1 MRKLPR
7 LYHGDPPDARC
18 YYQNGATRFFHA
30 PHQQNLFLRHYAP
43 ETPDLLS
50 VLLVCRTLAMPG
62 DWHRKINPDHLAIT
76 FVHSGKTLIRIG
88 EEAFE
93 VGEGE
98 LFLLPPGLDY
108 EFGTTEK
115 AVRSGIIV
123 QGSLVEPIL
132 LNLHGKYVFAKE
144 EAAFA
149 ESRFEPFFQ
158 EKDMGEHARAV
169 WAFDLLSSLK
179 SRDMPVP
186 VPVPLQN
193 VIRTMKK
200 HLGQPLLLEDLARSG
215 GMSSRTLTRL
225 FRHHLHISPH
235 QYLVRLRMKRACQM
249 LAWEEFSVKEIAIS
263 VGYPNALN
271 FSTEFRRLLGCS
283 PTRFRRQ
290 RGQGIVR
297 ELEALPD
304 LPSSAGDLVI

>member
-1 MRKLPR
+1 MQKLASP
-7 LYHGDPPDARC
+7 YHRDPPEARC
-18 YYQNGATRFFHA
+18 YYQNGATRFYHA

-43 ETPDLLS
+43 ETPELLS

-62 DWHRKINPDHLAIT
+62 DWHRKVNPDHLAIT
-76 FVHSGKTLIRIG
+76 FVHSGKTLVRIG
-88 EEAFE
+88 EESFE
-93 VGEGE
+93 VGEGD
-98 LFLLPPGLDY
+98 LFLLPPGMDH
-108 EFGTTEK
+108 EFGTGEK
-115 AVRSGIIV
+115 AVRSGIII

-132 LNLHGKYVFAKE
+132 LNLHGKYVFSKE

-149 ESRFEPFFQ
+149 ERRFEPFFQ
-158 EKDMGEHARAV
+158 EQDPGEHARAV
-169 WAFDLLSSLK
+169 WTFDLLSSLK
-179 SRDMPVP
+179 NGAPPLPVP
-186 VPVPLQN
+186 PPLQN

-200 HLGQPLLLEDLARSG
+200 HLDQPLLLDDLARTG

-225 FRHHLHISPH
+225 FRQHLQISPH

-249 LAWEEFSVKEIAIS
+249 LAWEEFSVKEIALS

-290 RGQGIVR
+290 RGQGIER
-297 ELEALPD
+297 ELDDLPD
-304 LPSSAGDLVI
+304 LPSSAGDPVI